1 MVGGIKMKSNKSK
14 YLVEIGDY
22 LVLSG
27 IGAFLIVLGL
37 FLFVIAGIL
46 AAFITNFLVE
56 IFAISMLMIGIGIF
70 LISGVTLSRNGKR
83 RI

>member
-1 MVGGIKMKSNKSK
+1 MKSNKSK

-27 IGAFLIVLGL
+27 ICAFLIVLGL
-37 FLFVIAGIL
+37 LLFVIAGIL

-70 LISGVTLSRNGKR
+70 LISGVTWSRNGKR